1 MGCDHIIIT
10 LLNQTASYSISDFS
24 VSALPSLPKNV
35 LVGDYFGVLD
45 DLTGDIT
52 EDDKKGHINDYSDG
66 FIAGET

>member
-1 MGCDHIIIT
+1 MGCDHIKIT

-52 EDDKKGHINDYSDG
+52 EDDKKGHINDYTDG
-66 FIAGET
+66 CIAGET